1 MIKKRKEKG
10 TSIVGTLLLIIF
22 VISNCLGS
30 IMEKFVLEKFTN
42 NFSSYKEGEN
52 FSFISWK

>member
-30 IMEKFVLEKFTN
+30 TMENFVLEKFTN

-52 FSFISWK
+52 FNFISWK

>member
-30 IMEKFVLEKFTN
+30 TMEKFVLEKFTN

-52 FSFISWK
+52 FRFISWK

>member
-30 IMEKFVLEKFTN
+30 TMEKFVLEKFTN

-52 FSFISWK
+52 FNFISWK